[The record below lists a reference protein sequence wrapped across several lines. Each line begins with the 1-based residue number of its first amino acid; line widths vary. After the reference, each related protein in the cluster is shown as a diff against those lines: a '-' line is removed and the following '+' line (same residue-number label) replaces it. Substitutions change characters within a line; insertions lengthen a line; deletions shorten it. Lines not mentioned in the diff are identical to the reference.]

1 MFLRAV
7 LPSLSVSR
15 FCRSELA
22 RDSSDAVRLPKRG
35 AAIASKLGS
44 YRGGVV
50 LGVSVGDAIRQPK
63 RGDAIASK
71 LGSYRGGVVLGVSVG
86 DAVCL
91 PKRGDAIAS
100 KLGCYRGGVCQS
112 GAQPFNT
119 MRMMVWVAAS

>member
-1 MFLRAV
+1 MFLRSV
-7 LPSLSVSR
+7 LPSLSVSRFCRSELARDSSDAVRLLKRGAAIALR

-50 LGVSVGDAIRQPK
+50 LGVSA
-63 RGDAIASK
+63 
-71 LGSYRGGVVLGVSVG
+71 G

>member
-1 MFLRAV
+1 VVLRSV

-22 RDSSDAVRLPKRG
+22 RDSSDAVRLLKRG

-71 LGSYRGGVVLGVSVG
+71 LG
-86 DAVCL
+86 
-91 PKRGDAIAS
+91 
-100 KLGCYRGGVCQS
+100 CYRGGVCQS

>member
-1 MFLRAV
+1 MREWRSDVASKPDACRDGEV
-7 LPSLSVSR
+7 PSLSVSAGGAAIALR

-22 RDSSDAVRLPKRG
+22 RDSSDAVRL
-35 AAIASKLGS
+35 L
-44 YRGGVV
+44 
-50 LGVSVGDAIRQPK
+50 K

-86 DAVCL
+86 DAVRL
-91 PKRGDAIAS
+91 LKRGDAIAS

>member
-1 MFLRAV
+1 ML
-7 LPSLSVSR
+7 LSLYVSR

-22 RDSSDAVRLPKRG
+22 RDSSDAVCLPKRG
-35 AAIASKLGS
+35 
-44 YRGGVV
+44 V
-50 LGVSVGDAIRQPK
+50 
-63 RGDAIASK
+63 AIASK

-86 DAVCL
+86 DAVRL
-91 PKRGDAIAS
+91 LKRGAAIASKLGSYRGGVVLGVSAGDAVRLLKHGAAIAS

>member
-1 MFLRAV
+1 MREWRSDLANKPDACRDGGGHRSVFLRAV

-22 RDSSDAVRLPKRG
+22 RDSSDAVCLLKRG

-50 LGVSVGDAIRQPK
+50 LGVSVGDASRLLK
-63 RGDAIASK
+63 RGA
-71 LGSYRGGVVLGVSVG
+71 
-86 DAVCL
+86 
-91 PKRGDAIAS
+91 AIAS

>member
-22 RDSSDAVRLPKRG
+22 RDSSDAIRLPKRG

-50 LGVSVGDAIRQPK
+50 LGVSVGDAVR
-63 RGDAIASK
+63 
-71 LGSYRGGVVLGVSVG
+71 LL
-86 DAVCL
+86 
-91 PKRGDAIAS
+91 KRGDAIAS

>member
-1 MFLRAV
+1 MFLRSV

-22 RDSSDAVRLPKRG
+22 RDSSDAVRLLKRG

-50 LGVSVGDAIRQPK
+50 LGVSVGDAVCLLKRGAAIALRFCRSELARDSDDAVRLPK
-63 RGDAIASK
+63 RGAAIASK
-71 LGSYRGGVVLGVSVG
+71 LGS
-86 DAVCL
+86 
-91 PKRGDAIAS
+91 
-100 KLGCYRGGVCQS
+100 YRGGVCQS

>member
-22 RDSSDAVRLPKRG
+22 RDSSDAVRLLKRG

-50 LGVSVGDAIRQPK
+50 LGVSVVDAVCLLK
-63 RGDAIASK
+63 RGAAIASK
-71 LGSYRGGVVLGVSVG
+71 LGSYRGWVVLGVLWAPRYVCQNAVLPSLYVSVG
-86 DAVCL
+86 ASL
-91 PKRGDAIAS
+91 LAIQATRYA
-100 KLGCYRGGVCQS
+100 C
-112 GAQPFNT
+112 
-119 MRMMVWVAAS
+119 